1 MINLST
7 IIAFVAS
14 APPTILPT
22 QYTAAV
28 STVNTD
34 ATGTVS
40 TSLSSVWV
48 NATAG
53 SRRTNWTKLANTK

>member
-1 MINLST
+1 MLCAT
-7 IIAFVAS
+7 ILCLVAS

-22 QYTAAV
+22 QYTAVV

-40 TSLSSVWV
+40 KSMSTVWV